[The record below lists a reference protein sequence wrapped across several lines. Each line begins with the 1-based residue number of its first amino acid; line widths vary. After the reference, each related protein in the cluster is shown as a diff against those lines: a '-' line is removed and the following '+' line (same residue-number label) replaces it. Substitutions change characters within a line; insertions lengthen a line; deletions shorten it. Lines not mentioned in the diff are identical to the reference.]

1 MLNSFVLLNTRM
13 RLVQF
18 QRLRLHPLN
27 SCLPS
32 GANVGEFL
40 QAVHERDELNKVHHL
55 TYIDYVDS
63 QCIQLSTSTVE
74 TETFS
79 LLPCKDFTFAEA
91 YMLVPNL
98 DKMIKGTM
106 TTEDSEVTIQKL
118 SNANGTCDTSATVLK
133 TPAGNFPIAKKIL
146 LKNLFSIL

>member
-1 MLNSFVLLNTRM
+1 MFIVTFFATVGILLGFASLSSGLESGTLPLLMVTNVEFFRIIKYEDAVCTIPKTTI
-13 RLVQF
+13 
-18 QRLRLHPLN
+18 LHPLN
-27 SCLPS
+27 SYL

-40 QAVHERDELNKVHHL
+40 QAVHERDELNKVHRL
-55 TYIDYVDS
+55 TYNHYVDS
-63 QCIQLSTSTVE
+63 QCTQLSTSPVE

-106 TTEDSEVTIQKL
+106 TPEKL
-118 SNANGTCDTSATVLK
+118 KELW
-133 TPAGNFPIAKKIL
+133 IR
-146 LKNLFSIL
+146 